1 MKIFLVISS
10 LLIISIFFFY
20 KEEPE
25 VSDEIEIKLDKKV
38 VVKKL
43 QKESFTKT
51 LKFSG
56 FSEASRIVIIKS
68 QVEGKV
74 SSKSFEKGKF
84 YKAGSQLVLI
94 DPEDKIARLKEMEA
108 LLNQRKKEYEV
119 AEKLFKKGF
128 RSEVKLSESRTNFEN
143 ALALYEKRQVEL
155 NNTKI
160 LIPFD
165 STIEDSF
172 IELGDYVK
180 KGDKIA
186 KIVDLDPIFVK
197 VNVTENVINN
207 LRLNQTTSIIIADK
221 YYEGLISYISKT
233 SDPLTRNFRVEIK
246 INNKQKQIISGL
258 SSEVRIDLSKEDAYF
273 IPSSLISLDDQG
285 KIGIKVVQEKKVL
298 FLTID
303 IISDTGNGYWV
314 NSNSKNNLEERLE
327 EVKDL
332 DLGDIVCIEGILFR
346 TKTDELTIEVK
357 DFKLLTKS
365 LNPMPEKH
373 AGLTDIETIYR
384 QRYVDL
390 MSNKDS
396 REVFVKRNKIV
407 QSIRKNL
414 EEAGFLEVETPM
426 MHPIPGGANA
436 KPFKTH
442 HNALD
447 KELFLR
453 IAPELYLKRLLVGGF
468 EKVFEINRNF
478 RNEGL

>member
-20 KEEPE
+20 KEEAE

-143 ALALYEKRQVEL
+143 ALALYEKSQVEL

-207 LRLNQTTSIIIADK
+207 LKLNQATSIIISDK
-221 YYEGLISYISKT
+221 SYEGLISYISKT

-246 INNKQKQIISGL
+246 INNKKKQIISGL
-258 SSEVRIDLSKEDAYF
+258 SSEVRINLSKEDAYF

-314 NSNSKNNLEERLE
+314 NSNSKNNLEDYMLITQGHEY
-327 EVKDL
+327 V
-332 DLGDIVCIEGILFR
+332 IEG
-346 TKTDELTIEVK
+346 
-357 DFKLLTKS
+357 
-365 LNPMPEKH
+365 
-373 AGLTDIETIYR
+373 
-384 QRYVDL
+384 
-390 MSNKDS
+390 
-396 REVFVKRNKIV
+396 
-407 QSIRKNL
+407 
-414 EEAGFLEVETPM
+414 
-426 MHPIPGGANA
+426 
-436 KPFKTH
+436 
-442 HNALD
+442 
-447 KELFLR
+447 
-453 IAPELYLKRLLVGGF
+453 
-468 EKVFEINRNF
+468 EKVVIKNSDD
-478 RNEGL
+478 

>member
-20 KEEPE
+20 EEEPE

-143 ALALYEKRQVEL
+143 ALALYEKSQVEL

-207 LRLNQTTSIIIADK
+207 LKLNQATSIIIADK
-221 YYEGLISYISKT
+221 SYEGLISYISKT

-246 INNKQKQIISGL
+246 INNKKKQIISGL
-258 SSEVRIDLSKEDAYF
+258 SSEVRINLSKEDAYF

-314 NSNSKNNLEERLE
+314 NSNSKNNLEDYMLITQGHEY
-327 EVKDL
+327 V
-332 DLGDIVCIEGILFR
+332 IEG
-346 TKTDELTIEVK
+346 
-357 DFKLLTKS
+357 
-365 LNPMPEKH
+365 
-373 AGLTDIETIYR
+373 
-384 QRYVDL
+384 
-390 MSNKDS
+390 
-396 REVFVKRNKIV
+396 
-407 QSIRKNL
+407 
-414 EEAGFLEVETPM
+414 
-426 MHPIPGGANA
+426 
-436 KPFKTH
+436 
-442 HNALD
+442 
-447 KELFLR
+447 
-453 IAPELYLKRLLVGGF
+453 
-468 EKVFEINRNF
+468 EKVVIKNSDD
-478 RNEGL
+478 

>member
-20 KEEPE
+20 KEEAE

-143 ALALYEKRQVEL
+143 ALALYEKSQVEL

-207 LRLNQTTSIIIADK
+207 LKLNQATSIIIADK
-221 YYEGLISYISKT
+221 SYEGLISYISKT

-258 SSEVRIDLSKEDAYF
+258 SSEVRINLSKEDAYF

-314 NSNSKNNLEERLE
+314 NSNSK
-327 EVKDL
+327 
-332 DLGDIVCIEGILFR
+332 
-346 TKTDELTIEVK
+346 
-357 DFKLLTKS
+357 
-365 LNPMPEKH
+365 
-373 AGLTDIETIYR
+373 
-384 QRYVDL
+384 
-390 MSNKDS
+390 
-396 REVFVKRNKIV
+396 
-407 QSIRKNL
+407 KNL
-414 EEAGFLEVETPM
+414 EDYMLITQGHEYVITGENVV
-426 MHPIPGGANA
+426 IKNS
-436 KPFKTH
+436 
-442 HNALD
+442 D
-447 KELFLR
+447 D
-453 IAPELYLKRLLVGGF
+453 
-468 EKVFEINRNF
+468 
-478 RNEGL
+478 

>member
-20 KEEPE
+20 KEEAE
-25 VSDEIEIKLDKKV
+25 VSDEIKIKLDKKV

-143 ALALYEKRQVEL
+143 ALALYEKSQVEL

-207 LRLNQTTSIIIADK
+207 LKLNQATSIIIADK

-258 SSEVRIDLSKEDAYF
+258 SSEVRINLSKEDAYF

-314 NSNSKNNLEERLE
+314 NSNSKNNLEDYMLITQGHEY
-327 EVKDL
+327 V
-332 DLGDIVCIEGILFR
+332 IEGENVVI
-346 TKTDELTIEVK
+346 
-357 DFKLLTKS
+357 
-365 LNPMPEKH
+365 
-373 AGLTDIETIYR
+373 
-384 QRYVDL
+384 
-390 MSNKDS
+390 
-396 REVFVKRNKIV
+396 
-407 QSIRKNL
+407 KNS
-414 EEAGFLEVETPM
+414 
-426 MHPIPGGANA
+426 
-436 KPFKTH
+436 
-442 HNALD
+442 D
-447 KELFLR
+447 D
-453 IAPELYLKRLLVGGF
+453 
-468 EKVFEINRNF
+468 
-478 RNEGL
+478 

>member
-20 KEEPE
+20 KEEAE

-108 LLNQRKKEYEV
+108 LLNQRKKEYDV

-143 ALALYEKRQVEL
+143 ALALYEKSQVEL

-207 LRLNQTTSIIIADK
+207 LKLNQTTSIIIADK
-221 YYEGLISYISKT
+221 SYEGLISYISKT

-258 SSEVRIDLSKEDAYF
+258 SSEARINLSKEDAYF

-314 NSNSKNNLEERLE
+314 NSNSKNNLEDYMLITQGHEY
-327 EVKDL
+327 VM
-332 DLGDIVCIEGILFR
+332 EGENVVI
-346 TKTDELTIEVK
+346 
-357 DFKLLTKS
+357 
-365 LNPMPEKH
+365 
-373 AGLTDIETIYR
+373 
-384 QRYVDL
+384 
-390 MSNKDS
+390 
-396 REVFVKRNKIV
+396 
-407 QSIRKNL
+407 KNS
-414 EEAGFLEVETPM
+414 
-426 MHPIPGGANA
+426 
-436 KPFKTH
+436 
-442 HNALD
+442 D
-447 KELFLR
+447 D
-453 IAPELYLKRLLVGGF
+453 
-468 EKVFEINRNF
+468 
-478 RNEGL
+478 

>member
-20 KEEPE
+20 KEEAE

-143 ALALYEKRQVEL
+143 ALALYEKSQVEL

-207 LRLNQTTSIIIADK
+207 LKLNQTTSIIIADK
-221 YYEGLISYISKT
+221 SYEGLISYISKT

-258 SSEVRIDLSKEDAYF
+258 SSEVRINLSKEDAYF

-285 KIGIKVVQEKKVL
+285 KIGIKVVQEKKYY
-298 FLTID
+298 F
-303 IISDTGNGYWV
+303 
-314 NSNSKNNLEERLE
+314 
-327 EVKDL
+327 
-332 DLGDIVCIEGILFR
+332 
-346 TKTDELTIEVK
+346 
-357 DFKLLTKS
+357 
-365 LNPMPEKH
+365 
-373 AGLTDIETIYR
+373 
-384 QRYVDL
+384 
-390 MSNKDS
+390 
-396 REVFVKRNKIV
+396 
-407 QSIRKNL
+407 
-414 EEAGFLEVETPM
+414 
-426 MHPIPGGANA
+426 
-436 KPFKTH
+436 
-442 HNALD
+442 
-447 KELFLR
+447 
-453 IAPELYLKRLLVGGF
+453 
-468 EKVFEINRNF
+468 
-478 RNEGL
+478 

>member
-143 ALALYEKRQVEL
+143 ALALYEKSQVEL

-207 LRLNQTTSIIIADK
+207 LKLNQATSIIIADK
-221 YYEGLISYISKT
+221 SYEGLISYISKT

-246 INNKQKQIISGL
+246 INNKNMQIISGL
-258 SSEVRIDLSKEDAYF
+258 SSEVRINLSKEDAYF

-314 NSNSKNNLEERLE
+314 NSNSKNNLEDYMLITQGHEY
-327 EVKDL
+327 V
-332 DLGDIVCIEGILFR
+332 IEGENVVI
-346 TKTDELTIEVK
+346 
-357 DFKLLTKS
+357 
-365 LNPMPEKH
+365 
-373 AGLTDIETIYR
+373 
-384 QRYVDL
+384 
-390 MSNKDS
+390 
-396 REVFVKRNKIV
+396 
-407 QSIRKNL
+407 KNS
-414 EEAGFLEVETPM
+414 
-426 MHPIPGGANA
+426 
-436 KPFKTH
+436 
-442 HNALD
+442 D
-447 KELFLR
+447 D
-453 IAPELYLKRLLVGGF
+453 
-468 EKVFEINRNF
+468 
-478 RNEGL
+478 

>member
-1 MKIFLVISS
+1 VKIFLVISS

-20 KEEPE
+20 KEEAE

-143 ALALYEKRQVEL
+143 ALALYEKSQVEL

-207 LRLNQTTSIIIADK
+207 LKLNQTTSIIIADK
-221 YYEGLISYISKT
+221 SYEGLISYISKT

-258 SSEVRIDLSKEDAYF
+258 SSEARINLSKEDAYF

-314 NSNSKNNLEERLE
+314 NSNSKNNLEDYMLITQGHEY
-327 EVKDL
+327 VM
-332 DLGDIVCIEGILFR
+332 EGENVVI
-346 TKTDELTIEVK
+346 
-357 DFKLLTKS
+357 
-365 LNPMPEKH
+365 
-373 AGLTDIETIYR
+373 
-384 QRYVDL
+384 
-390 MSNKDS
+390 
-396 REVFVKRNKIV
+396 
-407 QSIRKNL
+407 KNS
-414 EEAGFLEVETPM
+414 
-426 MHPIPGGANA
+426 
-436 KPFKTH
+436 
-442 HNALD
+442 D
-447 KELFLR
+447 D
-453 IAPELYLKRLLVGGF
+453 
-468 EKVFEINRNF
+468 
-478 RNEGL
+478 

>member
-20 KEEPE
+20 KEEAE

-143 ALALYEKRQVEL
+143 ALALYEKSQVEL

-207 LRLNQTTSIIIADK
+207 LKLNQTTSIIIADK
-221 YYEGLISYISKT
+221 SYEGLISYISKT

-258 SSEVRIDLSKEDAYF
+258 SSEVRINLSKEDAYF

-285 KIGIKVVQEKKVL
+285 KLGIKVVQEKKVL

-314 NSNSKNNLEERLE
+314 NSNSKNNLEDYMLITQGHEY
-327 EVKDL
+327 V
-332 DLGDIVCIEGILFR
+332 IEGENVVI
-346 TKTDELTIEVK
+346 
-357 DFKLLTKS
+357 
-365 LNPMPEKH
+365 
-373 AGLTDIETIYR
+373 
-384 QRYVDL
+384 
-390 MSNKDS
+390 
-396 REVFVKRNKIV
+396 
-407 QSIRKNL
+407 KNS
-414 EEAGFLEVETPM
+414 
-426 MHPIPGGANA
+426 
-436 KPFKTH
+436 
-442 HNALD
+442 D
-447 KELFLR
+447 D
-453 IAPELYLKRLLVGGF
+453 
-468 EKVFEINRNF
+468 
-478 RNEGL
+478 

>member
-1 MKIFLVISS
+1 M
-10 LLIISIFFFY
+10 
-20 KEEPE
+20 
-25 VSDEIEIKLDKKV
+25 DKKV

-143 ALALYEKRQVEL
+143 ALALYEKSQVEL

-207 LRLNQTTSIIIADK
+207 LKLNQTTSIIIADK
-221 YYEGLISYISKT
+221 SYEGLISYISKT

-258 SSEVRIDLSKEDAYF
+258 SSEVRINLSKEDAYF

-314 NSNSKNNLEERLE
+314 NSNSK
-327 EVKDL
+327 
-332 DLGDIVCIEGILFR
+332 
-346 TKTDELTIEVK
+346 
-357 DFKLLTKS
+357 
-365 LNPMPEKH
+365 
-373 AGLTDIETIYR
+373 
-384 QRYVDL
+384 
-390 MSNKDS
+390 
-396 REVFVKRNKIV
+396 
-407 QSIRKNL
+407 KNL
-414 EEAGFLEVETPM
+414 EDYMLITQGHEYV
-426 MHPIPGGANA
+426 I
-436 KPFKTH
+436 
-442 HNALD
+442 
-447 KELFLR
+447 
-453 IAPELYLKRLLVGGF
+453 
-468 EKVFEINRNF
+468 
-478 RNEGL
+478 EGENVVIKNSDD

>member
-20 KEEPE
+20 KEEAE

-143 ALALYEKRQVEL
+143 ALALYEKSQVEL

-207 LRLNQTTSIIIADK
+207 LKLNQATSIIIADK
-221 YYEGLISYISKT
+221 SYEGLISYISKT

-258 SSEVRIDLSKEDAYF
+258 SSEVRINLSKEDAYF

-314 NSNSKNNLEERLE
+314 NSNSKNNLEDYMLITQGHEY
-327 EVKDL
+327 V
-332 DLGDIVCIEGILFR
+332 IEG
-346 TKTDELTIEVK
+346 
-357 DFKLLTKS
+357 
-365 LNPMPEKH
+365 
-373 AGLTDIETIYR
+373 
-384 QRYVDL
+384 
-390 MSNKDS
+390 
-396 REVFVKRNKIV
+396 
-407 QSIRKNL
+407 
-414 EEAGFLEVETPM
+414 
-426 MHPIPGGANA
+426 
-436 KPFKTH
+436 
-442 HNALD
+442 
-447 KELFLR
+447 
-453 IAPELYLKRLLVGGF
+453 
-468 EKVFEINRNF
+468 EKVVIKNSDD
-478 RNEGL
+478 

>member
-20 KEEPE
+20 KEEAE

-128 RSEVKLSESRTNFEN
+128 SSEVKLSESRTNFEN
-143 ALALYEKRQVEL
+143 ALALYEKSQVEL

-207 LRLNQTTSIIIADK
+207 LKLNQTTSIIIADK
-221 YYEGLISYISKT
+221 SYEGLISYISKT

-258 SSEVRIDLSKEDAYF
+258 SSEVRINLSKEDAYF

-314 NSNSKNNLEERLE
+314 NSNSKNNLEDYMLITQGHEY
-327 EVKDL
+327 VM
-332 DLGDIVCIEGILFR
+332 EGENVVI
-346 TKTDELTIEVK
+346 
-357 DFKLLTKS
+357 
-365 LNPMPEKH
+365 
-373 AGLTDIETIYR
+373 
-384 QRYVDL
+384 
-390 MSNKDS
+390 
-396 REVFVKRNKIV
+396 
-407 QSIRKNL
+407 KNS
-414 EEAGFLEVETPM
+414 
-426 MHPIPGGANA
+426 
-436 KPFKTH
+436 
-442 HNALD
+442 D
-447 KELFLR
+447 D
-453 IAPELYLKRLLVGGF
+453 
-468 EKVFEINRNF
+468 
-478 RNEGL
+478 

>member
-20 KEEPE
+20 KEEAE

-143 ALALYEKRQVEL
+143 ALALYEKSQVEL

-207 LRLNQTTSIIIADK
+207 LKLNQTTSIIIADK
-221 YYEGLISYISKT
+221 SYEGLISYISKT

-258 SSEVRIDLSKEDAYF
+258 SSEVRINLSKEDAYF

-314 NSNSKNNLEERLE
+314 NSNSKNNLEDYMLITQGHE
-327 EVKDL
+327 
-332 DLGDIVCIEGILFR
+332 
-346 TKTDELTIEVK
+346 
-357 DFKLLTKS
+357 
-365 LNPMPEKH
+365 
-373 AGLTDIETIYR
+373 
-384 QRYVDL
+384 YVIKGE
-390 MSNKDS
+390 N
-396 REVFVKRNKIV
+396 VVI
-407 QSIRKNL
+407 KNS
-414 EEAGFLEVETPM
+414 
-426 MHPIPGGANA
+426 
-436 KPFKTH
+436 
-442 HNALD
+442 D
-447 KELFLR
+447 D
-453 IAPELYLKRLLVGGF
+453 
-468 EKVFEINRNF
+468 
-478 RNEGL
+478 

>member
-1 MKIFLVISS
+1 VKIFLVISS

-143 ALALYEKRQVEL
+143 ALALYEKSQVEL

-207 LRLNQTTSIIIADK
+207 LKLNQATSIIIADK
-221 YYEGLISYISKT
+221 SYEGLISYISKT

-246 INNKQKQIISGL
+246 INNKKKQIISGL
-258 SSEVRIDLSKEDAYF
+258 SSEVRINLSKEDAYF

-314 NSNSKNNLEERLE
+314 NSNSKNNLEDYMLITQGHEY
-327 EVKDL
+327 V
-332 DLGDIVCIEGILFR
+332 IEG
-346 TKTDELTIEVK
+346 
-357 DFKLLTKS
+357 
-365 LNPMPEKH
+365 
-373 AGLTDIETIYR
+373 
-384 QRYVDL
+384 
-390 MSNKDS
+390 
-396 REVFVKRNKIV
+396 
-407 QSIRKNL
+407 
-414 EEAGFLEVETPM
+414 
-426 MHPIPGGANA
+426 
-436 KPFKTH
+436 
-442 HNALD
+442 
-447 KELFLR
+447 
-453 IAPELYLKRLLVGGF
+453 
-468 EKVFEINRNF
+468 EKVVIKNSDD
-478 RNEGL
+478 

>member
-10 LLIISIFFFY
+10 LLIISIFFFH
-20 KEEPE
+20 KEEAE
-25 VSDEIEIKLDKKV
+25 VSDDIEIKLDKKV

-143 ALALYEKRQVEL
+143 ALALYEKSQVEL

-207 LRLNQTTSIIIADK
+207 LKLNQTTSIIIADK
-221 YYEGLISYISKT
+221 SYEGLISYISKT

-258 SSEVRIDLSKEDAYF
+258 SSEARINLSKEDAYF

-314 NSNSKNNLEERLE
+314 NSNSK
-327 EVKDL
+327 
-332 DLGDIVCIEGILFR
+332 
-346 TKTDELTIEVK
+346 
-357 DFKLLTKS
+357 
-365 LNPMPEKH
+365 
-373 AGLTDIETIYR
+373 
-384 QRYVDL
+384 
-390 MSNKDS
+390 
-396 REVFVKRNKIV
+396 
-407 QSIRKNL
+407 KNL
-414 EEAGFLEVETPM
+414 EDYMLITQGHEYVIKGENVV
-426 MHPIPGGANA
+426 IKNS
-436 KPFKTH
+436 
-442 HNALD
+442 D
-447 KELFLR
+447 D
-453 IAPELYLKRLLVGGF
+453 
-468 EKVFEINRNF
+468 
-478 RNEGL
+478 

>member
-20 KEEPE
+20 KEEAE

-143 ALALYEKRQVEL
+143 ALALYEKSQVEL

-207 LRLNQTTSIIIADK
+207 LKLNQATSIIIADK
-221 YYEGLISYISKT
+221 SYEGLISYISKT

-258 SSEVRIDLSKEDAYF
+258 SSEVRINLSKEDAYF

-314 NSNSKNNLEERLE
+314 NSNSKNNLEDYMLITQGHEY
-327 EVKDL
+327 VM
-332 DLGDIVCIEGILFR
+332 EGENVVI
-346 TKTDELTIEVK
+346 
-357 DFKLLTKS
+357 
-365 LNPMPEKH
+365 
-373 AGLTDIETIYR
+373 
-384 QRYVDL
+384 
-390 MSNKDS
+390 
-396 REVFVKRNKIV
+396 
-407 QSIRKNL
+407 KNS
-414 EEAGFLEVETPM
+414 
-426 MHPIPGGANA
+426 
-436 KPFKTH
+436 
-442 HNALD
+442 D
-447 KELFLR
+447 D
-453 IAPELYLKRLLVGGF
+453 
-468 EKVFEINRNF
+468 
-478 RNEGL
+478 